1 MTDTA
6 LLTKE
11 SATHIRRLLPGSIRL
26 FKDDQAVLNCE
37 VRGEATY
44 PSVFAVLLFP
54 VSEPRRF
61 VSIRRNDEEGKVR
74 EIGVIEDLSEFDAET
89 RAFVLECLAKHYHQK
104 TIRRVYNLRCE
115 YGWLLSFDVETDQ
128 GKEAFQMRW
137 RHDRAE
143 SYGED
148 GKVLLDVFEN
158 RYIIPK
164 VSDLPPKD
172 RRRLR
177 SYIYW

>member
-1 MTDTA
+1 MSDDA
-6 LLTKE
+6 LPTKE

-26 FKDDQAVLNCE
+26 NKDELGVLHCE

-44 PSVFAVLLFP
+44 SSVFAVLLFP
-54 VSEPRRF
+54 VSEPQRF

-74 EIGVIEDLSEFDAET
+74 EIGVIEDLSKFDDET
-89 RAFVLECLAKHYHQK
+89 QALVRECLSKHYHQK
-104 TIRRVYNLRCE
+104 LIRRVYNLRCD
-115 YGWLLSFDVETDQ
+115 YGWLLSFDVETDE

-158 RYIIPK
+158 RYIIPN
-164 VSDLPPKD
+164 VSDLPAKD